1 MENYLK
7 LIASL
12 NLNSRIGSCMS
23 GEIACPMDGF
33 EAPPYWY
40 GFPPALIPIWSR
52 GARPKYLGIW
62 KHWFGQRDI
71 SFVEMYVSSG
81 RMTYEIARSSEQFF
95 SYVILSAIVEEDG
108 LTPEIERFSKLVA
121 IENLDDI
128 DRVSMESGDSPAGF
142 QKLTQFCNNAPLNCV
157 SDIDSYSGSFPVV
170 TPSGYFARLETASE
184 FEFPIESMEILS
196 KIGSRPPWLIN
207 ATESRLSLFKR
218 YLDEGDF
225 KSAWFA
231 LNSRGWSIEDARI
244 AIQDLADAAK
254 NQQFDLLVS
263 AWLSIADNSA
273 GGY

>member
-12 NLNSRIGSCMS
+12 NLNNLIGSCMS
-23 GEIACPMDGF
+23 GEIACPMEGF
-33 EAPPYWY
+33 EAPSYWY

-52 GARPKYLGIW
+52 GTRPKYLGIW
-62 KHWFGQRDI
+62 KHWFVQRDI
-71 SFVEMYVSSG
+71 SFVEMYVASG
-81 RMTYEIARSSEQFF
+81 RMTYEVAKSSEQFF

-108 LTPEIERFSKLVA
+108 LTPEIEHFSKLVA

-128 DRVSMESGDSPAGF
+128 DRISIETGDSPAGF
-142 QKLTQFCNNAPLNCV
+142 TKLTQFCNNVPLNCV
-157 SDIDSYSGSFPVV
+157 SDVDSYSGSFPVAMS
-170 TPSGYFARLETASE
+170 SGYSARLETASE

-196 KIGSRPPWLIN
+196 KIDRRPPWLVN
-207 ATESRLSLFKR
+207 TTESCLSLFKR
-218 YLDEGDF
+218 YLAEGDF
-225 KSAWFA
+225 KGAWFA
-231 LNSRGWSIEDARI
+231 LNSRGWSIKDARV

-263 AWLSIADNSA
+263 AWLSIANNSV